1 MNQED
6 KWEYEALRR
15 LDFLISGYF
24 IHCLENKFSKL
35 STERICEIHNVEL
48 KYFRPWMKVKK

>member
-1 MNQED
+1 MIDSE
-6 KWEYEALRR
+6 KLEYEALRR
-15 LDFLISGYF
+15 LDFLIDGYF

-35 STERICEIHNVEL
+35 STERICEIYNVEL